1 MTEPQNERARLLGPD
16 DWARDMGQT
25 WLRHLDQFE
34 GMIGWAG
41 QALIA
46 HAAFQPGERVIDI
59 GPGGGATSLAI
70 GALIGPRGLVL
81 GVDISPD
88 LVAEARRRAM
98 VAGLDNVCFVAGDAA
113 RIAPEEAPF
122 DRLVSR
128 FGCMFFPDPFPAYA
142 HLRSLV
148 RPGGRIDLA
157 VWQLAK
163 DNEWLRVQADIIGR
177 HIDLPKPV
185 PRAPGPVA
193 MGDPDYAR
201 ELLEIGGF
209 RHVTITGATGEQLIG
224 GAGATP
230 EQAADFVLSAHSIG
244 QLLTL
249 APDDVQRAAWTDLRD
264 YFRTRHTPRGVVMEG
279 RIWLVSGL
287 A

>member
-1 MTEPQNERARLLGPD
+1 MTEPQNEPARPLGPD
-16 DWARDMGQT
+16 DWAGDMGQT
-25 WLRHLDQFE
+25 WLHHLDQFE

-41 QALIA
+41 QALIN

-70 GALIGPRGLVL
+70 GALVGPRGLVL

-88 LVAEARRRAM
+88 LVAEAQRRAM
-98 VAGLDNVCFVAGDAA
+98 VADLGNVCFIAGDAA
-113 RIAPEEAPF
+113 RITPEEAPF

-128 FGCMFFPDPFPAYA
+128 FGCMFFADPFPAFA
-142 HLRSLV
+142 HLHSLI

-157 VWQLAK
+157 VSQLAK
-163 DNEWLRVQADIIGR
+163 DDEWLRVQAEIIGR

-193 MGDPDYAR
+193 MGEPDYAR
-201 ELLEIGGF
+201 ALLEHGGF
-209 RHVTITGATGEQLIG
+209 REVTITGATGDQLIG
-224 GAGATP
+224 GAAATP

-244 QLLTL
+244 QLLAF
-249 APDDVQRAAWTDLRD
+249 APGEVQRAAWTDLRD
-264 YFRTRHTPRGVVMEG
+264 YFRARHTPRGVVMEG
-279 RIWLVSGL
+279 RIWLVS
-287 A
+287 AVA